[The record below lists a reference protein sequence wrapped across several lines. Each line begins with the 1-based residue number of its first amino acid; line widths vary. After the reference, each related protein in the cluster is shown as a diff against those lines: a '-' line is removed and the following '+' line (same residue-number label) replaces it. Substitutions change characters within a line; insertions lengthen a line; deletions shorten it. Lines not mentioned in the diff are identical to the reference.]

1 MGGESRIVQVEG
13 VVESLLPGGVAGIKL
28 DDGRCINAE
37 VSAKIKV
44 RFVRVR
50 IGDRVRCELS
60 PIDPSK
66 ARIVDSL

>member
-1 MGGESRIVQVEG
+1 MEVQG
-13 VVESLLPGGVAGIKL
+13 VVLRLLPDGAAEIKL